1 MTKRSLTVHVGPR
14 PIARILIALRW
25 AARRLE
31 LRAFG
36 LVPEHFDPQEGY
48 RAAAAVGVPLILALL
63 TGRHELGWA
72 VFAAFWTCLCDAP
85 GPDRLRRRLL
95 AFFVIFGAVVA
106 FIGSTSAALAAET
119 GHFLGPVLVFFAV
132 VAGGYIRNSGLL
144 GTLLAVVAV
153 VAVGFPLPVPQA
165 LLQAGAFL
173 LGSGWAYLLI
183 NVIWRSNQLAPLM
196 RMTDAV
202 ALRLLDMAESLV
214 VLAEKPHRDAEWH
227 SEHAEHRR
235 TVRLAIERL
244 RVVLD
249 RYDSIPDE
257 IAPFVQARDAAE
269 TIFNALIALDQ
280 AFIEQIEPANERMAV
295 ARACRTTILA
305 WRLQLRARPLKNTSL
320 VWADR
325 RLETLAPKLTVDL
338 FTGCV
343 RALRASVT
351 ILSAPSEAP
360 AIERTDRWWRRA
372 PMVVVRQALRQSAG
386 LVGVYFAAI
395 VFHLGYPYWAAM
407 AVVVVLQGDARVTW
421 TRCLERILGTVLGGM
436 LALVLLLVVT
446 ATLPLAVISIALA
459 AGSIALRTVNY
470 TIFVVLLTMLFVIVT
485 EILQPGAGI
494 ASARMVDNIIGSLAA
509 LIAVFV
515 LWPDFGASLRKRIA
529 ESIAAHR
536 TYFEAV
542 LEDRPTAEIEIARR
556 RAGLASIEAE
566 VALHD
571 FGGLPHRLHL
581 PVGADALLRLR
592 TIAGK
597 AAILWHR
604 RLGTR

>member
-1 MTKRSLTVHVGPR
+1 MIKRPLTAHVSAR
-14 PIARILIALRW
+14 PVARSMVALRW
-25 AARRLE
+25 VARRLE

-36 LVPEHFDPQEGY
+36 LVPEHFDPHEGT
-48 RAAAAVGVPLILALL
+48 RAAAAVGLPLVLALA
-63 TGRHELGWA
+63 TGRHELGWS

-85 GPDRLRRRLL
+85 GPDRLRQRLL
-95 AFFVIFGAVVA
+95 AFFVLFGAVAAFVGSA
-106 FIGSTSAALAAET
+106 AATFEPDASRFIG
-119 GHFLGPVLVFFAV
+119 PILVFIAV
-132 VAGGYIRNSGLL
+132 VAGGFIRNSGLL
-144 GTLLAVVAV
+144 GTLIAVVAV
-153 VAVGFPLPVPQA
+153 VAGGFPLSVPQA
-165 LLQAGAFL
+165 LLEAGAFV

-183 NVIWRSNQLAPLM
+183 TVIWQSDPLAPLV

-202 ALRLLDMAESLV
+202 ALRLLDMAEGLV
-214 VLAEKPHRDAEWH
+214 HLAEKPHRDAEWH

-244 RVVLD
+244 RVLLD
-249 RYDSIPDE
+249 RYDSMPNE
-257 IAPFVQARDAAE
+257 IAPFIQARDAAE
-269 TIFNALIALDQ
+269 MIFNTLIALDQ
-280 AFIEQIEPANERMAV
+280 AFIEQIEPASERMAV

-305 WRLQLRARPLKNTSL
+305 WRLSLRGKGTDRPSL
-320 VWADR
+320 GWADR
-325 RLETLAPKLTVDL
+325 RITRLIPALQVDL
-338 FTGCV
+338 FVGCL
-343 RALRASVT
+343 RALRGAITLLSTPVPATSAAS
-351 ILSAPSEAP
+351 S
-360 AIERTDRWWRRA
+360 DRWWRRA
-372 PMVVVRQALRQSAG
+372 PMVVVRQALRQTAG
-386 LVGVYFAAI
+386 LVAVYFAATI
-395 VFHLGYPYWAAM
+395 FHLGYPYWAAM
-407 AVVVVLQGDARVTW
+407 AVIVVLQGDARVTW
-421 TRCLERILGTVLGGM
+421 TRCLERILGTVLGGIIA
-436 LALVLLLVVT
+436 LALLLAVT
-446 ATLPLAVISIALA
+446 ATLPLAILSIALA

-470 TIFVVLLTMLFVIVT
+470 TIFVVLLTVLFVIVT

-494 ASARMVDNIIGSLAA
+494 ASARILDNIIGSLAA

-542 LEDRPTAEIEIARR
+542 LEDRPVAEIEMARR
-556 RAGLASIEAE
+556 HAGLASIEAE

-604 RLGTR
+604 RLGAR